1 VTTHPE
7 RFWLG
12 LLAVLVIALWLVR
25 AILLPFVLGMAVGYH
40 LDPLV
45 GHLERRG
52 ISRAPAA
59 GVMVATT
66 YGVAIFGSSSSP
78 HSWRGRP
85 STW

>member
-12 LLAVLVIALWLVR
+12 LLAALAVVLWLVR
-25 AILLPFVLGMAVGYH
+25 GILLPFVLGMAVGYL

-52 ISRAPAA
+52 ISALPPP
-59 GVMVATT
+59 
-66 YGVAIFGSSSSP
+66 GS
-78 HSWRGRP
+78 W
-85 STW
+85 W